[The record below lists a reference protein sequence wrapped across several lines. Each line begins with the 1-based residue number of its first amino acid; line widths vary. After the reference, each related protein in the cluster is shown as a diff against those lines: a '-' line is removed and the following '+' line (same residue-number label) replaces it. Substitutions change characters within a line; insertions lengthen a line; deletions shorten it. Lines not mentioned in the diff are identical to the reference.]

1 MEKLKNQTFSG
12 LFWTFLENFF
22 AQGFQFLVG
31 IILARILDPAD
42 FGKIGAITVFIV
54 FAQSFTDSGFGNAL
68 IRKKDFENDDYST
81 VFYFNVLVSGF
92 FYFIFILFSNEIAL
106 YFNDLTLVPLIKTLS
121 SIILINAFGFVQR
134 IIFTRNLD
142 FKIQAK
148 ISFISSLISG
158 FLGIFLALKNFGILS
173 LVVLSISRN
182 IISTILLWYWS
193 FWRPSFTF
201 KFNALKA
208 LFKFGGKL
216 FVSSLIDSIYKN
228 IFSIFIGKHFSLSD
242 LGFYTRADQF
252 KSIPSENLTSLINRV
267 SFPVLSK
274 LQEDLL
280 SLRAAYIKI
289 IRSTMFISF
298 NIMML
303 LAAISKH
310 LVYVLIGQKWS
321 LSSEYLQLLCLVGM
335 LYPLHSLNLNI
346 LQVLGK
352 GGMFLKLELVK
363 KILAIPVIF
372 TGFFWGLK
380 MLIFAMFIHSCIS
393 LYLNSYLSG
402 KLLNYSIVSQLK
414 DIIPAFVYSI
424 IISIPVYLVSLII
437 DSTFEIIL
445 LLQLTFFVVGF
456 IMVGE
461 IGRNKDYV
469 YLKSLLSQRIKI
481 KFYGK
486 Q

>member
-31 IILARILDPAD
+31 IILARILDPSD
-42 FGKIGAITVFIV
+42 FGKIGAISVFIV

-68 IRKKDFENDDYST
+68 IRKKEFENDDFST
-81 VFYFNVLVSGF
+81 VFYFNILISSF
-92 FYFIFILFSNEIAL
+92 FYLIFILFSNEIAQ

-134 IIFTRNLD
+134 IVFTRNLE

-158 FLGIFLALKNFGILS
+158 FLGIFLALNDFGIVS

-182 IISTILLWYWS
+182 IISTILFWYWS
-193 FWRPSFTF
+193 FWRPTFTF
-201 KFNALKA
+201 KFDSLKG

-228 IFSIFIGKHFSLSD
+228 IFSVFIGKHFSLSD

-274 LQEDLL
+274 LQDDLI
-280 SLRAAYIKI
+280 SLRSAYIKI

-298 NIMML
+298 NIMIL
-303 LAAISKH
+303 LSTISKQ
-310 LVYVLIGQKWS
+310 LVDVLIGPKWS
-321 LSSEYLQLLCLVGM
+321 LSAEYLQLLCLVGM

-352 GGMFLKLELVK
+352 GGMFLKLELIK
-363 KILAIPVIF
+363 KILAIPVIM
-372 TGFFWGLK
+372 TGYFWGLK
-380 MLIFAMFIHSCIS
+380 MLIFAMFVHSCVS
-393 LYLNSYLSG
+393 LFLNSYLSG
-402 KLLNYSIVSQLK
+402 KLLNYRIISQLK
-414 DIIPAFVYSI
+414 DILPAFIYSVI
-424 IISIPVYLVSLII
+424 TSIPVYLISLAI
-437 DSTFEIIL
+437 DSTVEIIL
-445 LLQLTFFVVGF
+445 LLQLIFFVVGF
-456 IMVGE
+456 FAVGE
-461 IGRNKDYV
+461 IVRNKDYV
-469 YLKSLLSQRIKI
+469 YLKSLISQRVKI

-486 Q
+486 